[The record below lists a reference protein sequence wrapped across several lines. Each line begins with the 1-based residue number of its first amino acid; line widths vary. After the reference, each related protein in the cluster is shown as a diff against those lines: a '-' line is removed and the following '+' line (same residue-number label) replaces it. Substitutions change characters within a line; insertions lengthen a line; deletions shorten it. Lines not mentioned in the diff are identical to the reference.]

1 MDHSVFFTSLTG
13 GQFFRNA
20 YNQNVSI
27 AAGHLS
33 GSPPPGTATWQG
45 LMVGSFLTGVG
56 RGDRLQGD
64 ASLTY
69 SLTSQVLDAA
79 FTNIR
84 NLDTETA
91 HSVPAVQFTRVP
103 VDEQGQFQDGPRGG
117 SAS

>member
-84 NLDTETA
+84 NLDRQA
-91 HSVPAVQFTRVP
+91 VHSVPAVQFTRVP